1 MALTVT
7 QCFGLPSG
15 DCEHNLYKLHV
26 QLLYL
31 WTALT
36 DIRCGDLAVGR
47 SRLLV
52 DWFASGKDIEE
63 ECGGDLALDDDGDLA
78 VRRPRRRVTLQIGGT
93 AIMAAGHRPIP
104 AFLPQTTSCRARW
117 KASDFR

>member
-1 MALTVT
+1 MALMVA
-7 QCFGLPSG
+7 QCFGLLSG
-15 DCEHNLYKLHV
+15 DCEHKLYKLHV
-26 QLLYL
+26 LLLYV

-36 DIRCGDLAVGR
+36 DIQCGDLAVGR

-52 DWFASGKDIEE
+52 DWFASGKEVEE
-63 ECGGDLALDDDGDLA
+63 ECSGDLALDDDGDLA
-78 VRRPRRRVTLQIGGT
+78 VPRPRRRVTLQIGGT
-93 AIMAAGHRPIP
+93 AIMATRHRPNP